1 MTGELAEREAG
12 LRLGQK
18 RVPSL
23 PICQHVICK
32 KIPAKVEVA
41 PPVLKIDYCSYHGRV
56 AKDILGGSKIRGTK
70 KGPKVQNLCDF
81 CDLGFLQ

>member
-41 PPVLKIDYCSYHGRV
+41 PPVLKIDYCSYHGRR
-56 AKDILGGSKIRGTK
+56 AKMLDDLIAEEAEGN
-70 KGPKVQNLCDF
+70 KVNETHE
-81 CDLGFLQ
+81 